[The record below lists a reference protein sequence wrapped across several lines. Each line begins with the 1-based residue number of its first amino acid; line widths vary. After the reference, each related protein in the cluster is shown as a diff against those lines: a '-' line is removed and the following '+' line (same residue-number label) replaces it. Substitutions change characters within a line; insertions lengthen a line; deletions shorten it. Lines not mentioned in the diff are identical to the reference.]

1 MENRGYEIFV
11 VAREKEFTCFLLD
24 KFEIPYHRISFHQK
38 TIVSKIFDY
47 FIRWVRTYRLCW
59 HIRPDVSLGVG
70 DFYLPQIGR
79 ILGFPAIVITDTEPV
94 AHDEF
99 LTFPFAAYIL
109 TPACYKRALGKKQIR
124 YNSYNALAYLHPD
137 YFSPDPGIYER
148 LGIKDDQRF
157 VIIRFV
163 SRTAVHDIGCGGL
176 GQEMKIMAVKA
187 FSKYARVFITSEQEL
202 PLELQPY
209 QIPCGREKIHD
220 ALYYADLLYGD
231 SATMASEA
239 ACLGTPAIYVDD
251 LGRGYTDEQE
261 KQYGLVFNF
270 SNSRDDQLRSV
281 QKGIE
286 ILKMSEASR
295 RVWRDK
301 AERMI
306 GEKIDLTKFLVETV
320 LEF

>member
-1 MENRGYEIFV
+1 
-11 VAREKEFTCFLLD
+11 
-24 KFEIPYHRISFHQK
+24 
-38 TIVSKIFDY
+38 
-47 FIRWVRTYRLCW
+47 
-59 HIRPDVSLGVG
+59 
-70 DFYLPQIGR
+70 
-79 ILGFPAIVITDTEPV
+79 
-94 AHDEF
+94 
-99 LTFPFAAYIL
+99 
-109 TPACYKRALGKKQIR
+109 
-124 YNSYNALAYLHPD
+124 
-137 YFSPDPGIYER
+137 
-148 LGIKDDQRF
+148 
-157 VIIRFV
+157 
-163 SRTAVHDIGCGGL
+163 
-176 GQEMKIMAVKA
+176 
-187 FSKYARVFITSEQEL
+187 
-202 PLELQPY
+202 
-209 QIPCGREKIHD
+209 
-220 ALYYADLLYGD
+220 
-231 SATMASEA
+231 MASEA